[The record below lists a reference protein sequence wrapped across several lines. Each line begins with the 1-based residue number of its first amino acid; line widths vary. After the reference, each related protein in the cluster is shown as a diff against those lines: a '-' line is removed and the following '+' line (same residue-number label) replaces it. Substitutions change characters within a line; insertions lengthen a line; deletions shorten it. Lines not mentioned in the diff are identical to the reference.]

1 MALIYRILVL
11 LFLVFHKLRIKQTAR
26 FGNPFGLQTSLVFYG
41 LVLQRTRFLHMYKS
55 TYSDYA
61 ANKTDAEAIVCR
73 SATGEDVR
81 LTRADFESDEEF
93 QRWKG
98 WSDADYKQS
107 ERRDRAY
114 NDRRLSLAAASRT
127 TGCRSSALRGATLRR
142 SSTRR
147 SAVKPSASGSWP
159 PIRASCWF
167 SSAVN
172 IAASASPCSCTSARY
187 ATPRQDCWRS

>member
-26 FGNPFGLQTSLVFYG
+26 FENPFGLQTSLVFYG

-55 TYSDYA
+55 TYSDYVA
-61 ANKTDAEAIVCR
+61 DKTDAEAIVCR

-159 PIRASCWF
+159 SIRASCWF
-167 SSAVN
+167 SSAAS